1 MKNIFITGASGAIG
15 SACCKAFLNMGCSV
29 AAVYFSNREE
39 LEKIESKD
47 GRLHS
52 IKADIAIAAEVKKAF
67 WEAVDIFG
75 EIDVVIN
82 CAGIALDAVIQDTD
96 DEKLSHIIDVN
107 IKGTYNVCREACR
120 HMVTK
125 HNGSIVNIASM
136 WGEVGASCESAYSM
150 TKAAVIGLTKALAKE
165 VGPSGIR
172 VNCVSPGLIDTKM
185 NDCYTKEDLEVLCDD
200 TPLMRMGTPEDVAS
214 AVIYLS
220 GEKASFVTGQ
230 VLGVNGGYIV

>member
-15 SACCKAFLNMGCSV
+15 CACCKAFLSLGCSV
-29 AAVYFSNREE
+29 AAVYFSNKEE
-39 LEKIESKD
+39 LEKIESQVGK
-47 GRLHS
+47 LH
-52 IKADIAIAAEVKKAF
+52 ILKADVSAADEIKKAF
-67 WEAVDIFG
+67 CEAVDKFG
-75 EIDVVIN
+75 TIDTVVN

-120 HMVTK
+120 HMVANHK
-125 HNGSIVNIASM
+125 GSIVNISSM

-165 VGPSGIR
+165 MGLSGIR

-185 NDCYTKEDLEVLCDD
+185 NDCYTREDLEAICDE

-220 GEKASFVTGQ
+220 GENASFVTGQ